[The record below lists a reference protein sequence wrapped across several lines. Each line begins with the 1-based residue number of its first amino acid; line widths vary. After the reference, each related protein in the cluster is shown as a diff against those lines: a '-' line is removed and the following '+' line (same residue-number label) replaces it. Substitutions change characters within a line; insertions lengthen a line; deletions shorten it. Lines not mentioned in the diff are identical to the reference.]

1 MKNIFKDLFHSSR
14 ISQTEQYG
22 IVVITENPE
31 KDSVLYQEELRAM
44 MRYPHVVK
52 HHEISAEEIRTI
64 APHLPLDKLPAFALI
79 REGIYRTESIKSRL
93 EDTIVHSEK
102 CGEVIV
108 MIELLGREN

>member
-1 MKNIFKDLFHSSR
+1 MKNIFKELFHSNR
-14 ISQTEQYG
+14 VSQTEQYG

-52 HHEISAEEIRTI
+52 SHEIKAQEIRNI

-79 REGIYRTESIKSRL
+79 REGIYRSESMKFRL
-93 EDTIVHSEK
+93 EDAIVCSAK
-102 CGEVIV
+102 SGEIIV
-108 MIELLGREN
+108 MLELLGQ